1 MSSVIEHARQVCQEK
16 GLKYTLGREVVLSIV
31 AEQNKALTA
40 YEILDLLKL
49 QQQSAKPTTV
59 YRALEFWMEAGLIH
73 RIDSSNAFVLCEH
86 PGEQHTAQM
95 LICDKCGHVS
105 EVCASNICTALD
117 AQAKQQGFHIN
128 KQVIESH
135 GVCNTCFKD

>member
-1 MSSVIEHARQVCQEK
+1 MSSLLEHARKVCDDK
-16 GLKYTLGREVVLSIV
+16 GLKYTLGRETVLAIV

-40 YEILDLLKL
+40 YEILDLLKV

-95 LICDKCGHVS
+95 LICDSCGHVA
-105 EVCASNICTALD
+105 EVCASNICSELD
-117 AQAKQQGFHIN
+117 DQARRQGFRIS

-135 GVCNTCFKD
+135 GVCNACFDK